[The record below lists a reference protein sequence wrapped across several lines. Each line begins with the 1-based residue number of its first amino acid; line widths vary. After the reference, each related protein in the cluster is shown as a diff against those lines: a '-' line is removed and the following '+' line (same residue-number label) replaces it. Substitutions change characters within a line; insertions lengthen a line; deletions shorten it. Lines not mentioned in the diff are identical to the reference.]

1 MLEIGTLVK
10 VTNPYPAHT
19 NLKNAVGFVKQSDF
33 TDSVK
38 IELRDKTLHEFHL
51 KELSVS
57 YDYRE
62 IISPLEM
69 IYGLKVKG
77 FDVQEI
83 RENVFSI
90 FEIKY
95 MTYQELIGEQEL
107 REFYKTHITKLE
119 AALFK

>member
-10 VTNPYPAHT
+10 VTNPYPTHT

-38 IELRDKTLHEFHL
+38 IELRDKTLHEFYL
-51 KELSVS
+51 KELTVS

-62 IISPLEM
+62 ITSILEM
-69 IYGLKVKG
+69 IHGLKLKG
-77 FDVQEI
+77 FDVEEI

-90 FEIKY
+90 FEIKF

-107 REFYKTHITKLE
+107 REFYKTHVTKLE